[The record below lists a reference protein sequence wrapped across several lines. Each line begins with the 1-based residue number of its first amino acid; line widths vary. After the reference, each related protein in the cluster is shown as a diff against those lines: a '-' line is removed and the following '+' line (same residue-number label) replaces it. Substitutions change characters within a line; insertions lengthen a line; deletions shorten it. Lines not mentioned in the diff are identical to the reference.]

1 VNNKILEQLK
11 NGLIVSCQALENEPL
26 HSPYIMSK
34 MALAAKE
41 GGAVGIRANSVV
53 DIKAIKEVV
62 DLPVI
67 GLIKKDYPNSGIFI
81 TPTMKEIKE
90 LIESGVEI
98 IALDATLRTQ
108 ADGVSLEEKL
118 KYIHDNNTLAMA
130 DISTYEEGMNAAKLG
145 FDLISTTLSGYTNYS
160 TNGKGPDVELV
171 ERLVKDTKD
180 YKSLIVAE
188 GKIFSEDD
196 LKSILE
202 AKPFAV
208 VIGSAITRPQ
218 VITAR
223 YNEIVKSFNLNLC
236 ERKPNVK

>member
-1 VNNKILEQLK
+1 MNNKILEQLK